1 MAEIRAEE
9 LEGVAD
15 LRVAIRRF
23 LAATNEVTS
32 AHGLTPAQ
40 YDLLALLHRPG
51 QAEVT
56 ATSIADALC
65 LSRSATTE
73 LLTRAAKA
81 GLITREGS
89 DDDMRI
95 KRLSSTG
102 EGTKRFT
109 AAVRELRSD
118 RIRLLKLLRTAAALA
133 AALSTTL

>member
-1 MAEIRAEE
+1 MAEIQAEE

-40 YDLLALLHRPG
+40 YDLLALLHRPD

-95 KRLSSTG
+95 KRLSSTR

-118 RIRLLKLLRTAAALA
+118 RIRLLKLLRRAATSAPSP
-133 AALSTTL
+133 STTL